1 MNEEIETYLSIS
13 PNKFGIY
20 LLETKS
26 LKNLY
31 NDELFFNHKKHE
43 INIIILKEFLDK
55 NIFKIEKLAKKF
67 IENIFEINK
76 NKNILQVNLGIK
88 KKNYHEFIK
97 KKYIENSLTEA
108 RDLFIENYHNQT
120 ILHMLINRY
129 LIDGKSYLTI
139 ENEFKTD
146 HLSLEIQFNSIPND
160 IIYDFNKVLE
170 DYQIRIIKYLDG
182 KYIKN
187 YFNKYKN
194 IEISEMSHKILNGH
208 NKNEVIIVPKSVKK
222 SAFFEKF
229 FQLFS

>member
-1 MNEEIETYLSIS
+1 
-13 PNKFGIY
+13 
-20 LLETKS
+20 
-26 LKNLY
+26 
-31 NDELFFNHKKHE
+31 
-43 INIIILKEFLDK
+43 
-55 NIFKIEKLAKKF
+55 
-67 IENIFEINK
+67 
-76 NKNILQVNLGIK
+76 
-88 KKNYHEFIK
+88 
-97 KKYIENSLTEA
+97 
-108 RDLFIENYHNQT
+108 
-120 ILHMLINRY
+120 MLINRY

>member
-67 IENIFEINK
+67 IENIFVVIE
-76 NKNILQVNLGIK
+76 NKNILQVNLGVK
-88 KKNYHEFIK
+88 KKNYDEFIK